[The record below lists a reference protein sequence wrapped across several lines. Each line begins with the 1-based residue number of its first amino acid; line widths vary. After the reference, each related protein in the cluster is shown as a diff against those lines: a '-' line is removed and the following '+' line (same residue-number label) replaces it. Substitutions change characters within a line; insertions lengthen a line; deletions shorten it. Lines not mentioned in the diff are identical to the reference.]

1 MKRLFNILPFLI
13 LISCQDDNSEVKNH
27 EYIFMVECVSYDTTY
42 VTGFSSMEVTTSKSS
57 SISGSDGEV
66 SNMIVPVKSG
76 HNRLIMIL
84 IQSKNNKTALLNTVK
99 KSETTALLNN
109 GGTVRNTI
117 KTMVKQW

>member
-1 MKRLFNILPFLI
+1 
-13 LISCQDDNSEVKNH
+13 
-27 EYIFMVECVSYDTTY
+27 MVECISYDTTY
-42 VTGFSSMEVTTSKSS
+42 VIGFSSMEVPTSKSS

-84 IQSKNNKTALLNTVK
+84 IQSKNNKTAVLNTVK